1 MAINCDTLDLRAFLL
16 VLELGN
22 FHRAAEMLN
31 ISQPALSRR
40 IRKLEQTFGGEFFE
54 RTTRRVTPTAMGREV
69 APRIR
74 RLLEDFD
81 STLFSYGD
89 LGQSGSGLISIACIP
104 TAAFYFL
111 PEVIRRFGLRY
122 PRIRFRVMDLPANQ
136 CIDAVA
142 AGEVEFGI
150 SLIGTS
156 NSELDFLPLAEDPFV
171 LAARREHRLMKRKSV
186 RWEDLAGEQ
195 IISVH
200 RSSANRL
207 LLDAALG
214 RVNVRLDWKYE
225 VTHLST
231 SLGLVEAGLGI
242 AILPRMATPIDEHPI
257 LMTRPVVEPSIS
269 RTIGIVRRR
278 NGSFSPAAERF
289 HEMLLN
295 EWSKALQTKAS

>member
-1 MAINCDTLDLRAFLL
+1 M
-16 VLELGN
+16 
-22 FHRAAEMLN
+22 
-31 ISQPALSRR
+31 
-40 IRKLEQTFGGEFFE
+40 
-54 RTTRRVTPTAMGREV
+54 
-69 APRIR
+69 
-74 RLLEDFD
+74 
-81 STLFSYGD
+81 
-89 LGQSGSGLISIACIP
+89 GQSGSGLISIACIP

-111 PEVIRRFGLRY
+111 PEVIRRFGLRH
-122 PRIRFRVMDLPANQ
+122 PKIRFRVMDLPANQ

-150 SLIGTS
+150 SLISTS
-156 NSELDFLPLAEDPFV
+156 NTDLDFVPLAEDPFV
-171 LAARREHRLMKRKSV
+171 LAARREHRLMRRKSV
-186 RWEDLAGEQ
+186 RWEELAGEQ

-242 AILPRMATPIDEHPI
+242 AVLPRMATPIDEHPI
-257 LMTRPVVEPSIS
+257 LMTRPVVDPTIT

-278 NGSFSPAAERF
+278 NASLSPAAERF
-289 HEMLLN
+289 HELLLN
-295 EWSKALQTKAS
+295 EWGKAFQGNAS